1 MPLPAPLR
9 AVLALVAPP
18 GCPACGAPVGGL
30 DDRLCP
36 PCAAALPWLGPDTC
50 PRCALPRPCAPCP
63 ARGRA
68 WDRAW
73 APFAHDG
80 PARDLVAAL
89 KFHGRLATADLLAA
103 PLAAGAGALLAGAT
117 LVPVPPDPARRRRR
131 GFDHAALVAAALGR
145 RAGRPVEACLHRPAA
160 AARQLGRGRRAR
172 LAAGR
177 RAGIVARGP
186 APALAVVVDDVHTT
200 GATLQACASALRAA
214 GAARVHVLTATRATG
229 R

>member
-1 MPLPAPLR
+1 VPLPAPLR
-9 AVLALVAPP
+9 LVLALVAPP
-18 GCPACGAPVGGL
+18 GCPACGVPLPGL

-36 PCAAALPWLGPDTC
+36 ACAAALPWLGADTC

-89 KFHGRLATADLLAA
+89 KFRGRLAAAELLAA

-117 LVPVPPDPARRRRR
+117 LVPAPPDPVRARRR
-131 GFDHAALVAAALGR
+131 GFDHAALIAAALAR
-145 RAGRPVEACLHRPAA
+145 RTGRPVAACLRRPA
-160 AARQLGRGRRAR
+160 AARQLGRGRVAR
-172 LAAGR
+172 LAAGSA
-177 RAGIVARGP
+177 AGVVASAR
-186 APALAVVVDDVHTT
+186 APALAAVVDDVHTT
-200 GATLQACASALRAA
+200 GATLQACAAALRAA
-214 GAARVHVLTATRATG
+214 GAQRVHVLTATRATG